1 MNLAEKTKT
10 PLCGVLCQQAY
21 QTGQAPTGS
30 RYENSIHISD
40 GGCRCQHVGSIPTN
54 D

>member
-30 RYENSIHISD
+30 RYANSIHI
-40 GGCRCQHVGSIPTN
+40 GGSCCQHVVQIPN
-54 D
+54 YD